1 MNNATNEVKFERN
14 CFLFGEQFTV
24 VISFPSKTLL
34 WNNIIACAV
43 NVIIGISTVLLNG
56 ITLMTFWRSSRIR
69 KSACYFL
76 LMLQSSIDF
85 GVGIIASPL
94 AISTL
99 ATGIAGDGRC
109 LLGLAIRRVGILVL
123 VFSMATLSAMH
134 IERYMG
140 VVHPLIH
147 RRSVTKRKLLKYV
160 IFVCVVYLITFFISF
175 VNIAVYFI
183 LTGIIVVIYLALT
196 VYVYVRIFFAASTR
210 KAFSNS
216 DIISDTSQRTEEERR
231 KDVRRTQRVFLK
243 AIKLAKS
250 CFLVVVCMLVCYLP
264 LICVK
269 GLNLNGFVKWTALTW
284 TGTLAVLNSSL
295 NSIIFFWRNNLLRKE
310 SRDILK
316 CICGS
321 K

>member
-14 CFLFGEQFTV
+14 CSMFEEQFTV
-24 VISFPSKTLL
+24 VIGLPSKTLL

-56 ITLMTFWRSSRIR
+56 ITLMIFWRSSRIR
-69 KSACYFL
+69 KSVCYFL
-76 LMLQSSIDF
+76 LMLQSFFDF

-94 AISTL
+94 AIFAL
-99 ATGIAGDGRC
+99 ATEIAGDGRC
-109 LLGLAIRRVGILVL
+109 LLGLAIGRVSMLVL

-160 IFVCVVYLITFFISF
+160 TFVCVVYLIAFFISF
-175 VNIAVYFI
+175 VYNAVYFI
-183 LTGIIVVIYLALT
+183 LTVLIVVMYLALT
-196 VYVYVRIFFAASTR
+196 VYVYARIFFAALTR

-216 DIISDTSQRTEEERR
+216 DITSDTSQRTEEERH
-231 KDVRRTQRVFLK
+231 KDGRRTQKVFLK

-250 CFLVVVCMLVCYLP
+250 CFLVVVCMFVCYLP
-264 LICVK
+264 LVCVK
-269 GLNLNGFVKWTALTW
+269 GLNLNGFDKWTALTW
-284 TGTLAVLNSSL
+284 AGTLALLNPSL
-295 NSIIFFWRNNLLRKE
+295 NSIIFFWKNDLLRKE